1 MQKFRFKLQRLLD
14 FRKIRE
20 EHAEGEF
27 AKATRVF
34 LHEKELLR
42 QLEATLEKMLNEL
55 KKEQEKSTSLLMLK
69 MFQEYI
75 DTTREGIK
83 LQVNRVAAAAA
94 QRQHCLKIYE
104 EAARKR
110 KGVDSLRDKKMQQY
124 QEEVLQEEQS
134 FLDELSGQRYI
145 RDS

>member
-1 MQKFRFKLQRLLD
+1 M
-14 FRKIRE
+14 
-20 EHAEGEF
+20 
-27 AKATRVF
+27 
-34 LHEKELLR
+34 
-42 QLEATLEKMLNEL
+42 
-55 KKEQEKSTSLLMLK
+55 
-69 MFQEYI
+69 
-75 DTTREGIK
+75 
-83 LQVNRVAAAAA
+83 
-94 QRQHCLKIYE
+94 KIYE